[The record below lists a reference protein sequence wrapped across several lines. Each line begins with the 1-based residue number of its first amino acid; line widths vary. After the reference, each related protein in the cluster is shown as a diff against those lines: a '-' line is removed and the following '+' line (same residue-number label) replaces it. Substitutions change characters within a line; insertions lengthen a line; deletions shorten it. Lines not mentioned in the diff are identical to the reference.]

1 MIEIDIENEITKK
14 KDKINSDIIER
25 KLEYL

>member
-14 KDKINSDIIER
+14 KNKINSDIIDR